1 LNGEWKLDVNRR
13 YTLEEIFD
21 RQIRGWPYGGGKG
34 IKELREK
41 GYIEYRR
48 PRKEFY
54 LYYYW
59 PGNKTRHPLYLM
71 GLKEVGDSLRANLA
85 KHNIS
90 FPMIDDVEYVLDLFK
105 PIPHWVE
112 SSELRAPEGYD
123 LWAINWKTPY
133 IGNDASNLTG
143 NPWLAEIYA
152 KDPWESVILLNP
164 ATAARKK
171 LKDGDVVVVESR
183 YGKIEGR
190 LRVSELFHPDTVGV
204 GGSYGLGT
212 CQSNPLNRLGPN
224 FNALLSIDPITFDA
238 VSGGQDTAPAVKVTR
253 KEGGR

>member
-1 LNGEWKLDVNRR
+1 MNGEWKLDVTRR

-90 FPMIDDVEYVLDLFK
+90 FPMIEDADYVSISQA
-105 PIPHWVE
+105 IPHW
-112 SSELRAPEGYD
+112 
-123 LWAINWKTPY
+123 
-133 IGNDASNLTG
+133 
-143 NPWLAEIYA
+143 
-152 KDPWESVILLNP
+152 
-164 ATAARKK
+164 
-171 LKDGDVVVVESR
+171 
-183 YGKIEGR
+183 
-190 LRVSELFHPDTVGV
+190 
-204 GGSYGLGT
+204 
-212 CQSNPLNRLGPN
+212 
-224 FNALLSIDPITFDA
+224 
-238 VSGGQDTAPAVKVTR
+238 
-253 KEGGR
+253 